1 MPQIVL
7 NEINCLHSCLLTE
20 GKTLFCIKEETRI
33 EICSEDDVKTLF
45 NDTALVNLGFEKN
58 GNKRDIETYIKKYP
72 LNNWNESLKINLQA
86 RRTIRVLSDFF
97 EGCKVEDW
105 SSILKKETLSKKM
118 SNKNVKLNDK

>member
-1 MPQIVL
+1 M
-7 NEINCLHSCLLTE
+7 
-20 GKTLFCIKEETRI
+20 
-33 EICSEDDVKTLF
+33 KTLF